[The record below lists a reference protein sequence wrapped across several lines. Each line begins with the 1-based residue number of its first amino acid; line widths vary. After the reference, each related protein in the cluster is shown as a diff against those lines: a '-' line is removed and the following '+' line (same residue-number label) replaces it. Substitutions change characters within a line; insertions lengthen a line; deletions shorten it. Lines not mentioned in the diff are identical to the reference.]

1 MKKFDVVVVGTATR
15 DVYLIS
21 KDFAAFRTDDESLIA
36 LPANTKIDMPDIASD
51 IGGGAPNA
59 AATFA
64 RAGLKTACMAKIGA
78 DASGREVELTL
89 KKDKITPLLI
99 KDKCHQTGLTLVLK
113 GPNGEDTMFIHRG
126 AGYEYRPKDFDLGRV
141 QTKWLYVTSLGGDLL
156 VLNRLVKWAMSRGV
170 RVAVNPGPLELSKPK
185 RLTSILKKVD
195 AVIVNRREAE
205 SFFGFND
212 TAEML
217 RTARYLGL
225 HTVVI
230 TDSQAGATILD
241 GNYLY
246 KSGIYKKVAV
256 VDRSGA
262 GYAYGSGLV
271 AAIAMGKTMQ
281 QAMSF
286 AAANATSVISYLGA
300 RVGILSNTDVDIM
313 KVSISVFHEKEKSK

>member
-21 KDFAAFRTDDESLIA
+21 KDFAAYKAEDESLIA

-59 AATFA
+59 AVTFS
-64 RAGLKTACMAKIGA
+64 RAGLKTACMAKVGA

-89 KKDKITPLLI
+89 KKDKIIPLLN

-126 AGYEYRPKDFDLGRV
+126 AGYEYRTKDFDMGRI
-141 QTKWLYVTSLGGDLL
+141 QTKWLYITSLGGDLL
-156 VLNRLVKWAMSRGV
+156 VLNRLVKWAVSRGS
-170 RVAVNPGPLELSKPK
+170 RIAINPGPLELAKPK
-185 RLTSILKKVD
+185 RLISILKKVD

-205 SFFGFND
+205 GLLGDDD
-212 TAEML
+212 TTEML
-217 RTARYLGL
+217 RTARRLGL

-230 TDSQAGATILD
+230 TDSQSGATILD

-246 KSGIYKKVAV
+246 RSGIYKKVAV

-271 AAIAMGKTMQ
+271 AAIVKGKSMQ

-286 AAANATSVISYLGA
+286 AAANATSVVTYLGA
-300 RVGILSNTDVDIM
+300 RVGILSDTDVDIM
-313 KVSISVFHEKEKSK
+313 KVNISVFHEKGDK

>member
-21 KDFAAFRTDDESLIA
+21 KDFAAYETDGETLIA

-59 AATFA
+59 AVTFA
-64 RAGLKTACMAKIGA
+64 RVGLKTACMAKVGA

-89 KKDKITPLLI
+89 KKDKIASLI
-99 KDKCHQTGLTLVLK
+99 LKDKCHQTGLTLVLK

-126 AGYEYRPKDFDLGRV
+126 AGYEYRPKDFDMGRI
-141 QTKWLYVTSLGGDLL
+141 QAKWLYITSLGGDLL
-156 VLNRLVKWAMSRGV
+156 VLNRLVKWAQTRGV
-170 RVAVNPGPLELSKPK
+170 RVAVNPGSLELAKPK
-185 RLTSILKKVD
+185 RLVSILKRVD
-195 AVIVNRREAE
+195 VVLVNRHEAE
-205 SFFGFND
+205 DFFGGTD
-212 TAEML
+212 ISAML
-217 RTARYLGL
+217 KSARASGL

-230 TDSQAGATILD
+230 TDSQAGAAILD

-246 KSGIYKKVAV
+246 QTGIYKKVTV

-262 GYAYGSGLV
+262 GYAYGSGLI
-271 AAIAMGKTMQ
+271 AAIIQGKTMQ
-281 QAMSF
+281 EAMSF

-300 RVGILSNTDVDIM
+300 RVGILSGTDVDIM
-313 KVSISVFHEKEKSK
+313 KVNISVFHEKGVT

>member
-1 MKKFDVVVVGTATR
+1 MKKFDVVVAGTATR

-21 KDFAAFRTDDESLIA
+21 KDFAAYEMDGETLIA

-59 AATFA
+59 AVTFA
-64 RAGLKTACMAKIGA
+64 RVGLKTACMAKVGA

-89 KKDKITPLLI
+89 KKDKITSLI
-99 KDKCHQTGLTLVLK
+99 LKDKCHQTGLTLVLK

-126 AGYEYRPKDFDLGRV
+126 AGYEYRPKDFDLGRI
-141 QTKWLYVTSLGGDLL
+141 QTKWLYIASLGGDLL
-156 VLNRLVKWAMSRGV
+156 VLNRLVKWAQARDV
-170 RVAVNPGPLELSKPK
+170 RVAVNPGSLELAKPK
-185 RLTSILKKVD
+185 RLTSILKRVD
-195 AVIVNRREAE
+195 VVLVNRHEAE
-205 SFFGFND
+205 DFFGSAD
-212 TAEML
+212 ISTML
-217 RTARYLGL
+217 KSARASGL

-246 KSGIYKKVAV
+246 QTSIYKKVAV

-262 GYAYGSGLV
+262 GYAYGSGLI
-271 AAIAMGKTMQ
+271 AAIIQGKTMQ
-281 QAMSF
+281 EAMSF

-300 RVGILSNTDVDIM
+300 RVGILSSTDVDIM
-313 KVSISVFHEKEKSK
+313 KVNISVFHEKGEK